1 MQLFEVDQNNNVIY
15 SPEALL
21 LAPFKKLWT
30 KDRNRLKKNAIEQL
44 AYVYFMCDYKSDYN
58 NIRDLAE
65 RSEIVK
71 EATVSDIK
79 NFKEDSDITHA
90 MKFYIK
96 RSQTVSMNLLEN
108 ARDSVERLSL
118 FLAKV
123 DFSELD
129 AKGSLKYNPKQLS
142 DTIASLGKLVD
153 SLAAL
158 EDQVKK
164 EISAKSEL
172 LKGGKQKSIMEDG
185 A

>member
-1 MQLFEVDQNNNVIY
+1 MELFEVDQNNNVTF
-15 SPEALL
+15 SPEALT

-30 KDRNRLKKNAIEQL
+30 RDRNRQKKNAIEQL
-44 AYVYFMCDYKSDYN
+44 AYIYFMCDYKSDYN
-58 NIRDLAE
+58 NIRDLEE
-65 RSEIVK
+65 RSRIVQEACISHPEI
-71 EATVSDIK
+71 
-79 NFKEDSDITHA
+79 FKEDSAIKQA
-90 MKFYIK
+90 MEFYIK
-96 RSQTVSMNLLEN
+96 RSQTVSMTLLEN
-108 ARDSVERLSL
+108 ARDSVDRLSN
-118 FLAKV
+118 FLATI

-158 EDQVKK
+158 EEQVKK

-172 LKGGKQKSIMEDG
+172 LKGGKEKSILEDG